1 MRTMWKGAISFGL
14 VSIPVKLFPATERK
28 EVKFSYLHSKCKS
41 PIKYKRIC
49 SSCEQEVDW
58 GEIIRGYEFESGKYV
73 VFDEEE
79 LERFP
84 QGRSK
89 TVDIVDF
96 VSLEEIDP
104 VYFDKTYYMAPGE
117 TGEKPYILLR
127 QTMEETG
134 KIAIARIVIRTRE
147 NLAAIRVHN
156 GILTMETM
164 FFPDEVRKSDL
175 VPLEDRGIT
184 IHENELKMA
193 RQLVENLASSF
204 EPEKYR
210 DEYQEKVLN
219 MIQAKVA
226 GQKIEVPDAPE
237 KAKIVDLMEALRT
250 SVQMTGKEGESSAD
264 QREKKKRPPRG
275 RKKKEK
281 AGIG

>member
-1 MRTMWKGAISFGL
+1 MRTIWKGAISFGL

-41 PIKYKRIC
+41 PIKYKRTC
-49 SSCEQEVDW
+49 SSCQQELDW
-58 GEIIRGYEFESGKYV
+58 EEIIRGYEFETGKYV
-73 VFDEEE
+73 VFDPEE

-96 VSLEEIDP
+96 VNLEEIDP
-104 VYFDKTYYMAPGE
+104 VYFDKTYYLAPGE

-127 QTMEETG
+127 KIMEETG
-134 KIAIARIVIRTRE
+134 KIAMARVVIRTRE

-164 FFPDEVRKSDL
+164 FYPDEVRNTDL
-175 VPLEDRGIT
+175 VPVEGRGIT

-210 DEYQEKVLN
+210 DEYRERVL
-219 MIQAKVA
+219 
-226 GQKIEVPDAPE
+226 
-237 KAKIVDLMEALRT
+237 
-250 SVQMTGKEGESSAD
+250 
-264 QREKKKRPPRG
+264 
-275 RKKKEK
+275 
-281 AGIG
+281 

>member
-1 MRTMWKGAISFGL
+1 MRTIWKGAISFGL

-41 PIKYKRIC
+41 PIRYKRFC

-58 GEIIRGYEFESGKYV
+58 NEIIRGYEFESGKYV
-73 VFDEEE
+73 VFEEDE

-96 VSLEEIDP
+96 VSMEEIDP
-104 VYFDKTYYMAPGE
+104 VFYDKTYYLAPGE

-134 KIAIARIVIRTRE
+134 KIAIARVVIRTRE
-147 NLAAIRVHN
+147 TLAAIRVHN
-156 GILTMETM
+156 GVLTMETM
-164 FFPDEVRKSDL
+164 FFPDEVRSTDL
-175 VPLEDRGIT
+175 VPLEGRGIT

-193 RQLVENLASSF
+193 RQLVENLVSSF
-204 EPEKYR
+204 DPEKYR
-210 DEYQEKVLN
+210 DEYREKVLE

-226 GQKIEVPDAPE
+226 GEKIEVPQAPE
-237 KAKIVDLMEALRT
+237 KAKIVDLMEALRA
-250 SVQMTGKEGESSAD
+250 SVQMTEKEGETAKT
-264 QREKKKRPPRG
+264 RGEKKKTPTRG

-281 AGIG
+281 AGTG